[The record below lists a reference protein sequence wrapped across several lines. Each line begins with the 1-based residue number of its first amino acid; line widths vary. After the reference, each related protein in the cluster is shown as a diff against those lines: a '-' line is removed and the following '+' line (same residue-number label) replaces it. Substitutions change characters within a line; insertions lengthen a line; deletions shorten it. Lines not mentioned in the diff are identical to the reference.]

1 MYPPIQMRLPSLL
14 HRRLAALLAAV
25 ALVSVTARP
34 VLACDM
40 GHEGHRATEQVEAA
54 DPHAH
59 HGPVADAPG
68 PDAADDGRAAGP
80 QGTSAPTSPA
90 CDHVVGCAV
99 MVLSTNQGI
108 AGTPVTVLDAAPR
121 TTDAGVDAPAP
132 AVEPPPP
139 RR

>member
-1 MYPPIQMRLPSLL
+1 MYPPSQMRLPSLL
-14 HRRLAALLAAV
+14 PRRVAALLAAL

-40 GHEGHRATEQVEAA
+40 GHEDHRVTVTVEAA

-59 HGPVADAPG
+59 HAMAGD
-68 PDAADDGRAAGP
+68 AAGP
-80 QGTSAPTSPA
+80 EVADDVGTAGPEGTSVPTAPA

-99 MVLSTNQGI
+99 MVLSANQGI
-108 AGTPVTVLDAAPR
+108 ASAPVTVMDAASR
-121 TTDAGVDAPAP
+121 ATDADVDAPAP

>member
-1 MYPPIQMRLPSLL
+1 MHARPPVS
-14 HRRLAALLAAV
+14 RRLAALLASL
-25 ALVSVTARP
+25 ALVSVMARP

-40 GHEGHRATEQVEAA
+40 GHQGHASSVAAESA

-59 HGPVADAPG
+59 HGMSSDAPT
-68 PDAADDGRAAGP
+68 PNEP
-80 QGTSAPTSPA
+80 VGTSAPSPAGLA

-99 MVLSTNQGI
+99 MVFSSTQTI
-108 AGTPVTVLDAAPR
+108 ATTPVTVVDAAPR
-121 TTDAGVDAPAP
+121 TADAGVSAPTL

>member
-1 MYPPIQMRLPSLL
+1 MRARPPAS
-14 HRRLAALLAAV
+14 RRLAALLASV
-25 ALVSVTARP
+25 ALVSVMARP

-40 GHEGHRATEQVEAA
+40 GHQGHASSVAAESA

-59 HGPVADAPG
+59 HGMSSDAPKPNEPVG
-68 PDAADDGRAAGP
+68 TRAP
-80 QGTSAPTSPA
+80 SAPSPAGLA

-99 MVLSTNQGI
+99 MVFSSTQTI
-108 AGTPVTVLDAAPR
+108 AITPATVVGAAPR
-121 TTDAGVDAPAP
+121 TADADVSAPTL

>member
-1 MYPPIQMRLPSLL
+1 MRARPPAP
-14 HRRLAALLAAV
+14 RRLAALLAAV
-25 ALVSVTARP
+25 ALMSAMARP

-40 GHEGHRATEQVEAA
+40 GHQGHAASVSAASA

-59 HGPVADAPG
+59 HGTLSDAPPPSEPVATPAP
-68 PDAADDGRAAGP
+68 
-80 QGTSAPTSPA
+80 SAPSPAGVA

-99 MVLSTNQGI
+99 MVFPSTQTI
-108 AGTPVTVLDAAPR
+108 VITPVTVVGAAPR
-121 TTDAGVDAPAP
+121 TADADVSAPTL